1 MECNAKCI
9 WKNLDQLMA
18 VCVQPINFQRVVSY
32 HTLCILSMTKPSFS
46 HFHIKEDCKM
56 RSNYLKLFTIFVNFY
71 GHAFI
76 ESEIYLSYFQFLIVF
91 TWVSAILELKLSH
104 NINSSLRTSD
114 DDDPWF
120 LSYFCRI
127 SQLTSGA
134 YRLSLNQSQVF
145 GI

>member
-71 GHAFI
+71 GDAFI
-76 ESEIYLSYFQFLIVF
+76 ESEIAIFSSLLYLHESVQFLSWNYHTILIVVYVLLMTMIHDF
-91 TWVSAILELKLSH
+91 SLIFVVYH
-104 NINSSLRTSD
+104 N
-114 DDDPWF
+114 
-120 LSYFCRI
+120 
-127 SQLTSGA
+127 
-134 YRLSLNQSQVF
+134 
-145 GI
+145 